1 MKTEG
6 ARAKNRI
13 FLLFY
18 FCSRAFLKWK
28 NLKCLDYETKPTYC
42 CSAIVR

>member
-13 FLLFY
+13 ISLFY

-28 NLKCLDYETKPTYC
+28 IRAKYTRPFHRHLKCLDYEK
-42 CSAIVR
+42 

>member
-6 ARAKNRI
+6 ARAKNKI

-28 NLKCLDYETKPTYC
+28 IRAKYTRPFHRHLKCLDYEK
-42 CSAIVR
+42 